1 MIAPSRLNTTAF
13 MWQRRQG
20 FPMTNHNPVFTSSN
34 ATGSFNEF
42 ANTSN
47 STAAHTLSGTMNFQD
62 SDRSDS
68 HTTSATLQSAVLS
81 SGSIIPASSLSHFQ
95 TAMTSQILADSNGS
109 GKLKWSFS
117 DIDDDFDFLAKNQNL
132 VLTYNIRVYDNHGG
146 SALRTVKVTVTGT
159 DDKPVFAMEAVA
171 TVTEQENKT
180 LSLSSDTVQIALGF
194 TDEDLTNTGHTASVT
209 GVSASG
215 NTSGLLPGSFGDA
228 VLMSFFHVNNVVKAS
243 GSSTGTI
250 NTTFSAPD
258 LAFDYLSAGETLG
271 ITYAVRLDDRAG
283 GISTQTVVVTVV
295 GTNDKPIYLSGPEF
309 AHLVEDEN
317 VSPAGNLTADGD
329 LLFADIDLHDT
340 HDVSTTVTA
349 SRSGGG
355 SVPISDATFLAAFS
369 VAVDPDSTNH
379 LLGEL
384 DWEFALQNSAASF
397 LNSGETLTL
406 VYHVTIIDS
415 AGATATQDVTVTIL
429 GTNEP
434 VIITSGPQSGA
445 VTELAD
451 TTGSAAIDSTAG
463 ALNFT
468 DADTNDTHTVST
480 TLVSTSGGDVPAG
493 AQASLATALGTVLND
508 STGTGSGTID
518 WTFAIADGDLD
529 FLSEGQQ
536 LTVNYDV
543 TVSDG
548 STTSTQSVSV
558 VVTGANDAVA
568 VTGGPQSGSVS
579 EQAGVTGSTS
589 LDSTSPVPTGTVAFS
604 DVDLND
610 THTVSVAVNSAMWSS
625 GGIVPDATLAELQ
638 AALLTSLSD
647 STGTGSG
654 GVDWSFAIQDKFLD
668 FLSAG
673 ETLTITYDVIVS
685 DGITTST
692 QQVTVTATGA
702 EDPLTVNAATG
713 TGFDSAGIDTDN
725 IIAVG
730 NAITDAGDTGGD
742 QSVTL
747 SVTDVNGSAA
757 NVGNFVAGAY
767 GNLILF
773 EDGTY
778 LYQANANVDP
788 LQDGDSV
795 TDVFNFTV
803 TDSLGRTETTTLTIN
818 VLGMDDAP
826 VVTSASAL
834 GTITEDAGPTVGV
847 NGDFETGDLSG
858 WSSNGVTASGHFLGG
873 QLGNYGARADGFGFL
888 EQAAVTT
895 AGQHYTLSFYVAGD
909 SEGNATTLS
918 VYWDGVQ
925 ILAVSNASPGF
936 TQYTFDVVGDALD
949 PTTQLFF
956 DFGGSGAQFIDQV
969 SISPTPGPATE
980 EAIGSIAFSDVETA
994 DTHTASFVPQ
1004 GSGYVGI
1011 FSLDPVAEGGGTGS
1025 IGWHFTVDDADIQFL
1040 AQGQTLTQVYTVTI
1054 MDDHGQL
1061 TQRDVA
1067 VALNGANDAPT
1078 AVDETIVSDAGADGV
1093 IQIPAW
1099 ALALNDSDPDTID
1112 HLFVNGIVSSTG
1124 GDAVPFGDV
1133 FFVDDTTAGG
1143 SFTYTTSD
1151 GIVTSGNAATAT
1163 VVNNPTSAT
1172 DLTGTGGDDIIIAT
1186 NGTETLDGGDGDDV
1200 LIGNSGSHTMT
1211 GGAGDD
1217 AFAFLSTSD
1226 GPGIITDFTTAEDRI
1241 VISANGFGG
1250 GLTAGMDVS
1259 SLFETSGDD
1268 QFSGSG
1274 AVFHFDNANQTLYF
1288 SADGTQASAI
1298 TVATLQAGATLNA
1311 HDLLIV

>member
-1 MIAPSRLNTTAF
+1 
-13 MWQRRQG
+13 
-20 FPMTNHNPVFTSSN
+20 MTNHNPAFTSSN
-34 ATGSFNEF
+34 ATGSFSETV
-42 ANTSN
+42 NTSN
-47 STAAHTLSGTMNFQD
+47 STTAHQLSGTMNFTD
-62 SDRSDS
+62 SDHSDN
-68 HTTSATLQSAVLS
+68 HTTSAALQSAVLS
-81 SGSIIPASSLSHFQ
+81 SGSIIPASSLAHFQ
-95 TAMTSQILADSNGS
+95 TAMTSQILTDSNGT
-109 GKLKWSFS
+109 GKVKWSFS
-117 DIDDDFDFLAKNQNL
+117 DIDDDFDFLAKNQSL
-132 VLTYNIRVYDNHGG
+132 VLTYNIRVFDNHGG
-146 SALRTVKVTVTGT
+146 STLRTVKVTVTGT
-159 DDKPVFAMEAVA
+159 DDKPVFVMEAA
-171 TVTEQENKT
+171 AAVTEQADKT
-180 LSLSSDTVQIALGF
+180 LSLSSDTVQVALGF

-215 NTSGLLPGSFGDA
+215 NTSGLLLSNSQL
-228 VLMSFFHVNNVVKAS
+228 VSFFDINNVVKTS

-258 LAFDYLSAGETLG
+258 LVFDYLSAGEHLDL
-271 ITYAVRLDDRAG
+271 TYTVKLDDQAG
-283 GISTQTVVVTVV
+283 GISTQTVVVTVI

-309 AHLVEDEN
+309 EHLVEDED
-317 VSPAGNLTADGD
+317 VSPSGNLTADGD

-340 HDVSTTVTA
+340 HTVSTTVTA

-355 SVPISDATFLAAFS
+355 SVPIPDATFLAAF
-369 VAVDPDSTNH
+369 AAIVDPDSTNH
-379 LLGEL
+379 LLGEV
-384 DWEFALQNSAASF
+384 DWDFALQNSAAGF

-406 VYHVTIIDS
+406 VYHVTITDS
-415 AGATATQDVTVTIL
+415 AGATATQNVTITIL

-434 VIITSGPQSGA
+434 VIITSGPQSNT

-451 TTGSAAIDSTAG
+451 TTGSAAIDTTATVPAG
-463 ALNFT
+463 TLAFT
-468 DADTNDTHTVST
+468 DSDTSDTHTVT
-480 TLVSTSGGDVPAG
+480 TALVSTSGGDVPAG
-493 AQASLATALGTVLND
+493 TQADLATSLTTTLND

-518 WTFAIADGDLD
+518 WNFAIVDSDLD
-529 FLSEGQQ
+529 FLSEGEQ

-543 TVSDG
+543 NVSDG
-548 STTSTQSVSV
+548 STTATQTVSV

-568 VTGGPQSGSVS
+568 ITSGPESGSVS
-579 EQAGVTGSTS
+579 EQVGVTGSTS
-589 LDSTSPVPTGTVAFS
+589 LDSTSPVPTGTLAFN

-610 THTVSVAVNSAMWSS
+610 THSVGVIVNSAAWST

-654 GVDWSFAIQDKFLD
+654 GIDWSFAIQDRFLD

-673 ETLTITYDVIVS
+673 ETLTITYDVTVS

-702 EDPLTVNAATG
+702 EDPLTVNAAAG
-713 TGFDSAGIDTDN
+713 TGFDSAGMDTDS

-767 GNLILF
+767 GNLLLF

-803 TDSLGRTETTTLTIN
+803 TDSLGRTESTTLTIN
-818 VLGMDDAP
+818 VLGTDDAP
-826 VVTSASAL
+826 VVTAASAL
-834 GTITEDAGPTVGV
+834 GTLTEDAGPTVGV
-847 NGDFETGDLSG
+847 NGDFETGDLTG
-858 WSSNGVTASGHFLGG
+858 WFSSSVTAEGHFLGG
-873 QLGNYGARADGFGFL
+873 QLGNFGARAAGFGFL
-888 EQAAVTT
+888 EQNAVTT

-909 SEGNATTLS
+909 SEGNDTTLS

-936 TQYTFDVVGDALD
+936 TQYTFDVLGDALD

-956 DFGGSGAQFIDQV
+956 DFGGTGAQFIDQV
-969 SISPTPGPATE
+969 SITPTPGPATE
-980 EAIGSIAFSDVETA
+980 ETSGSISFSDVETA

-1004 GSGYVGI
+1004 GSGFVGI
-1011 FSLDPVAEGGGTGS
+1011 FSLDAVSEAGGTGS
-1025 IGWHFTVDDADIQFL
+1025 VAWHYSVDNADIQFL
-1040 AQGQTLTQVYTVTI
+1040 AQGQTLIQTYTVTI
-1054 MDDHGQL
+1054 ADDHGQL
-1061 TQRDVA
+1061 TQQDVT
-1067 VALNGANDAPT
+1067 VAINGANDGPT
-1078 AVDETIVSDAGADGV
+1078 AVDETIISDAGADGV
-1093 IQIPAW
+1093 IGIPAW
-1099 ALALNDSDPDTID
+1099 ALALNDTDPDTID
-1112 HLFVNGIVSSTG
+1112 QLFVNSIVSSTG

-1133 FFVDDTTAGG
+1133 FFFDDSTASG

-1151 GIVTSGNAATAT
+1151 GIAISGNAATAT
-1163 VVNNPTSAT
+1163 VINNPTSAT
-1172 DLTGTGGDDIIIAT
+1172 TLTGTGGDDIIIAT
-1186 NGTETLDGGDGDDV
+1186 NGTETLNGGGGNDV
-1200 LIGNSGSHTMT
+1200 LIGNSGSHVMT
-1211 GGAGDD
+1211 GGSGNDS
-1217 AFAFLSTSD
+1217 FAFISTSD
-1226 GPGIITDFTTAEDRI
+1226 GPGIITDFTTEEDQI
-1241 VISANGFGG
+1241 VVSANGFGG

-1274 AVFHFDNANQTLYF
+1274 AVFHFDSANQTLYF

-1298 TVATLQAGATLNA
+1298 KIATLQAGAVLTA
-1311 HDLLIV
+1311 QDLLIV